1 MRFCAKSKLAVFPLK
16 YRQVP
21 LIYKSPAFSSQIP
34 IWSRSSHISP
44 AQPWG
49 LIDKPKAQGRSYS
62 SRRGTAP
69 LNNVVSE
76 AEFWGMF
83 TGGKREMAPQQQSEP
98 GHGGKRPLPKQ
109 GSRLSAKRSQKKA
122 RKRERDMKN
131 GSHEEVLGL
140 DVQELHAS
148 LNRSEDTTTDGDD
161 SNAANA
167 VEEVLPEQGS
177 EIEVEVVELSSTGDG
192 LALQKGSKRIYVVP
206 FAVPGDIVKVKA
218 YRHLP
223 QYTVTD
229 FISVLRPSPSRDDSR
244 IQCKYF
250 ATCSGCQYQML
261 DYDEQLRLKKRIV
274 EKAFKNFSQLP
285 PELIPA
291 IQDTIGSPLQ
301 YGYRTKL
308 TPHFDG
314 HQGWRKTKTPFE
326 KRPDIGFMPKGKRKT
341 MDIEDCPI
349 GTDAVRMGM
358 KLERER
364 MEVEFGKYK
373 NGATILLRESTK
385 RIPKNADSTTE
396 LETPPNTI
404 RVETDTYTDLKT
416 CVTDNKGTST
426 EYIGDFVFH
435 NPAGSFFQNNNS
447 ILPVFTDYVRQH
459 ILPPPSASSSPSS
472 SPPIQYLIDAYSGSG
487 LFTITLSSLF
497 RGSTGIDIA
506 ESSIAFA
513 RTNARANALPESQAR
528 FIAADAGELFGSVA
542 YDPDR
547 TVVVLDPPRKGC
559 DAAFLRQLLRFAP
572 RRVLYVSCNVHTQAR
587 DVGALVRGETASL
600 EDQDQEGEGE
610 EESWSVPVE
619 TKSKTKTRY
628 EIESLRGF
636 DFFPQTGHV
645 EGVAVLNRVDD
656 HNDDNTGTT
665 TTKEEAQ

>member
-1 MRFCAKSKLAVFPLK
+1 MCLYAKSKLAVFPL
-16 YRQVP
+16 RP
-21 LIYKSPAFSSQIP
+21 RQIP
-34 IWSRSSHISP
+34 LR
-44 AQPWG
+44 
-49 LIDKPKAQGRSYS
+49 YS
-62 SRRGTAP
+62 SPISFSLIPILSRFSHTTAAQTRRYTIGSIA
-69 LNNVVSE
+69 
-76 AEFWGMF
+76 
-83 TGGKREMAPQQQSEP
+83 KRQFQSSDRSWPVTRWEGEMAPEQNQP
-98 GHGGKRPLPKQ
+98 GPAHGKRPLPKQ
-109 GSRLSAKRSQKKA
+109 DSRLSAKRSQKKA

-131 GSHEEVLGL
+131 GSHEEILEL
-140 DVQELHAS
+140 DVQELRAS
-148 LNRSEDTTTDGDD
+148 LHRSKDIGQTADEDDG
-161 SNAANA
+161 SAANI
-167 VEEVLPEQGS
+167 VEEEVLPESGS
-177 EIEVEVVELSSTGDG
+177 EVEVEVVELSSTGDA
-192 LALQKGSKRIYVVP
+192 LALVKGSKRIYVLP
-206 FAVPGDIVKVKA
+206 FAVPGDIVKVKV

-223 QYTVTD
+223 HYTVAD
-229 FISVLRPSPSRDDSR
+229 FISVVQPSPSRDDSR

-261 DYDEQLRLKKRIV
+261 DYDEQLRIKKRVV

-314 HQGWRKTKTPFE
+314 PRGWRKPKKAFE
-326 KRPDIGFMPKGKRKT
+326 KKPDIGFMPKGKRET
-341 MDIEDCPI
+341 IDIEDCPI

-364 MEVEFGKYK
+364 MEVEFSKYK

-385 RIPKNADSTTE
+385 RISKTADNSTAD

-404 RVETDTYTDLKT
+404 RVDTDAYTDLKT
-416 CVTDNKGTST
+416 CVTDNKGQST

-459 ILPPPSASSSPSS
+459 VLPPSSPSSSSS

-497 RGSTGIDIA
+497 QRSTGIDIA
-506 ESSIAFA
+506 DASISYA
-513 RTNARANALPESQAR
+513 RTNARANRLPESQAN
-528 FIAADAGELFGSVA
+528 FIAADAGELFKSVT

-547 TVVVLDPPRKGC
+547 TVVILDPPRKGC
-559 DAAFLRQLLRFAP
+559 DAAFLRQLLRFGP
-572 RRVLYVSCNVHTQAR
+572 RRVVYVSCNVHTQAR
-587 DVGALVRGETASL
+587 DVGALVRGETASM
-600 EDQDQEGEGE
+600 EEGEKEGEGE
-610 EESWSVPVE
+610 KQGQVEEG
-619 TKSKTKTRY
+619 SKARY

-645 EGVAVLNRVDD
+645 EGVAVLNRVGDAIEAQE
-656 HNDDNTGTT
+656 
-665 TTKEEAQ
+665 TKEEAQ